1 MSWRVPRSLGAELT
15 MKYLANA
22 DRLDRVRMVLHAG
35 PVGHTG
41 FWERRWS
48 QGMART
54 RTEQVWKR
62 YTEKAVVVLDSWL
75 DVEKSS
81 TAVGMVICRGQSG

>member
-1 MSWRVPRSLGAELT
+1 

-22 DRLDRVRMVLHAG
+22 DRLDRVRTVLVLHVG
-35 PVGHTG
+35 PVGHPG
-41 FWERRWS
+41 LWERRWS

-54 RTEQVWKR
+54 RTEQVLKR
-62 YTEKAVVVLDSWL
+62 YTEKAVTVLHSRL
-75 DVEKSS
+75 NVEKSS